1 MALWTC
7 PDGSGYWIA
16 VDQLA
21 PLTLFHLFDRTT
33 LESRGSFRGEV
44 TAHTAGVALHAA
56 ATPGFPGGA
65 LFAVHDDKAVSAFDL
80 RDVARVL
87 QLPGGCV
94 E

>member
-1 MALWTC
+1 MRQTLKA
-7 PDGSGYWIA
+7 A
-16 VDQLA
+16 VVAA
-21 PLTLFHLFDRTT
+21 PGRVEVT
-33 LESRGSFRGEV
+33 EAEVPQPGQGEV
-44 TAHTAGVALHAA
+44 TAHTDGVALHAA
-56 ATPGFPGGA
+56 ATPSFPGGA